1 MIFNETVIGNHPAT
15 SGYIVECLVRG
26 PEVISTDPSVGFPSG
41 SGRLKVQ
48 FPEFAVTG
56 LEFQGKNLLFLP
68 TGEEPE
74 EKLMDN
80 IKILESEINLEAFF
94 SGDLNGAT
102 GLSIQ
107 NIKQVDV
114 YTGSEANFEVDS
126 LLFTNRV
133 SQFPLSLVSGEPS
146 FLVNVTDVEIESRV
160 EENIF
165 YKIIPTDY
173 LTFGSVSPAA
183 SGVMFSGFE
192 TFTKITGD
200 PFIITRSNAND
211 VIVGRD
217 QTVEIF
223 TGTTIIIDNTLPLDF
238 YAKFKMSTTGALTIS
253 GSGGAALSS
262 SSTAFPIARDGFSLP
277 LNKINVPE
285 NNEFAEFDISC
296 LLDENDVRTGYLV
309 GEL

>member
-68 TGEEPE
+68 TGAEPE

-107 NIKQVDV
+107 NIKRVDV

-211 VIVGRD
+211 VTVGRD

-223 TGTTIIIDNTLPLDF
+223 TGTSIIIDDTLPLDF
-238 YAKFKMSTTGALTIS
+238 YAKFKMSTTEGLTIS
-253 GSGGAALSS
+253 GSGGAVLSS
-262 SSTAFPIARDGFSLP
+262 SSTAFPIVSS